1 MTYNINDKFYNEYP
15 IEAYNFVKENGY
27 KIVELEKET
36 VNGVESRVFQIQAIV
51 KTLNDLKAE
60 KIAELNTAYN
70 NYLKNG
76 FSYNENYFSIDEISR
91 SNLKTKI
98 EVCEDL
104 ANSNYTWR
112 NNAGVNIDFVNK
124 AGLENLYYQFC
135 LGAENAKLTK
145 FSLKDS
151 INSATIETI
160 NTITITF

>member
-1 MTYNINDKFYNEYP
+1 MNLKKLDGSFNI
-15 IEAYNFVKENGY
+15 
-27 KIVELEKET
+27 T
-36 VNGVESRVFQIQAIV
+36 VNGMPYNTIENDEYFKKTKKLCETNPELFEIEGIKV
-51 KTLNDLKAE
+51 KTLDELKSE